1 MELIVILLVSF
12 TLVTSD
18 NNSPEPKDNNQL
30 KEAKVI
36 QIKEAEPKP
45 VQIKEAEP
53 KLAQEEAKESSVS
66 KEGLNWLNIFLYALG
81 AIVVILTGIYYLT
94 RKATVHPIAAVDPS
108 RRAVDEETQEPQVET
123 QEPQAETQEPQSV
136 ENNEENS
143 SEDKKDSNK

>member
-36 QIKEAEPKP
+36 
-45 VQIKEAEP
+45 QIKEAEP